1 MKSIFKFAFFAMAFF
16 ALSCSGDESAGPV
29 NSNPNN
35 GGGNQDEVTSITLST
50 TLQSFNN
57 TTPVGFLVKD
67 NLNNS
72 VTNQSSLTAN
82 GEPISNPH
90 LFETPGTY
98 TIVAT
103 FEGLTSNSLE
113 ITVENNPPTS
123 IILFFDQENYL
134 INEQGVF
141 SVKDNFNN
149 IVTSQAEVTVNGNL
163 VTTNPYVFN
172 QAGTF
177 EFVATYEGL
186 TSNSVSFEILNPSE
200 YSDTSSFDS
209 SGAPT
214 SFTKKVLLEDFT
226 GTWCPNCPPAAA
238 AVANTVNGSNIF
250 GVGYHSGVSSYPDPM
265 EIPET
270 DFWTNH
276 YNVTGF
282 PTVYVNG
289 PDTRWNFPSMGQVNG
304 ELAEEATVGLALEAS
319 IIGGKLDLEVKVGFK
334 TTPTEEVKLMIY
346 LIEGSAT
353 SSSPQAGS
361 SQGTAYVHN
370 DILREVYTDQ
380 LGDVIPASSTTAG
393 GIFTRTITGLDI
405 PSNATDFEDL
415 KVVAY
420 VRNTYT
426 KTFVDYFNTTHENS
440 PHYDIYNV
448 QEVHVGE
455 LVPFD

>member
-1 MKSIFKFAFFAMAFF
+1 MKSIFKYVLIFIPSII
-16 ALSCSGDESAGPV
+16 LSCSGDEGATSA
-29 NSNPNN
+29 NPNPGD
-35 GGGNQDEVTSITLST
+35 GGGNQGEVTSITLST

-57 TTPVGFLVKD
+57 TTPVGFVVKD

-82 GEPISNPH
+82 GVAISNPH

-98 TIVAT
+98 TIIAT
-103 FEGLTSNSLE
+103 FNGLTSNALE
-113 ITVENNPPTS
+113 ISVIDNPPTS
-123 IILFFDQENYL
+123 IVLFFDQESYL

-163 VTTNPYVFN
+163 VTANPYVFN

-186 TSNSVSFEILNPSE
+186 TSNTVSFEILNPSD
-200 YSDTSSFDS
+200 YSDTSSFES

-238 AVANTVNGSNIF
+238 SVASAVNGSNIF
-250 GVGYHSGVSSYPDPM
+250 GVGYHYGDPM
-265 EIPET
+265 EISET
-270 DFWTNH
+270 NFWTNH

-289 PDTRWNFPSMGQVNG
+289 PDTRWNFPDMAQVNG
-304 ELAEEATVGLALEAS
+304 ELAEEATVGLAVEAAVV
-319 IIGGKLDLEVKVGFK
+319 GGKLDLEVKVGFK
-334 TTPTEEVKLMIY
+334 TTPSEEVKLMIY

-361 SQGTAYVHN
+361 SQGTSYVHK

-380 LGDVIPASSTTAG
+380 LGDVIPVSSTSAG

-405 PSNATDFEDL
+405 PSNASDFEDL

-426 KTFVDYFNTTHENS
+426 KTFVDYFNFTHVDS

-455 LVPFD
+455 SAPFD